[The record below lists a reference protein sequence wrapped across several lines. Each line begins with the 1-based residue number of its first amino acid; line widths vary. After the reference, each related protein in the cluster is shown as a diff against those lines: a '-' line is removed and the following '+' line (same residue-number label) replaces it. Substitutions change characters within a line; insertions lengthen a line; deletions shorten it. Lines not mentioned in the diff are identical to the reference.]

1 MAATLTIR
9 LKDSDRE
16 ILESVAKQH
25 GTGLSG
31 FVRQL
36 AEAEAKR
43 LRNAAIRREMAEVSR
58 RIAASPEAREEL
70 EMYSDA
76 AIEDW
81 PHSGMDHW

>member
-1 MAATLTIR
+1 VAETLTIR
-9 LKDSDRE
+9 LREQDRQ
-16 ILESVAKQH
+16 ILETAAKTR

-43 LRNAAIRREMAEVSR
+43 LRYEEIKRELEEV
-58 RIAASPEAREEL
+58 AKYVASHPEAREEL

-81 PHSGMDHW
+81 PS